1 MSALSEVIR
10 DKIREQFPKYPNK
23 RAVTLPALHI
33 VHDEYRQVSIEA
45 IKEIAE
51 LLELHPSEVHDTM
64 SFYQFFRT
72 EQNPLGKQRVW
83 VCRSI
88 ACMLRGGEELL
99 GELCHRLHLKPGETT
114 PDGKITLEFAE
125 CLGGCDGAPC
135 MLIND
140 ECEMNMTP
148 DSAIKLIDELKAK

>member
-64 SFYQFFRT
+64 RFYQFFRT

>member
-1 MSALSEVIR
+1 MPALSEAIR
-10 DKIREQFPKYPNK
+10 GKIREQFPKYPNK

-148 DSAIKLIDELKAK
+148 DSAMKLIEELKAK